1 MKLLIIINKNNQV
14 LVLLY
19 VSTY

>member
-1 MKLLIIINKNNQV
+1 MGYYFWVV

-19 VSTY
+19 VELI